1 MGWAGWALIVPVARI
16 CGRSGAHPKGPSTYA
31 QDENQRGGSC
41 PFSSRP
47 LQRSQTLRDGTGGI
61 KRQAPLPMSW
71 AGPLVPLFVLHPSPP
86 TPLTFSILLRCR
98 QSLPAFG
105 VSQPW
110 AARLCLSSPAAQ
122 WMMQPH
128 CVFNTA
134 LGEGEGRARGK
145 GGNCSSGFGV
155 VVTRAAQGWRWCPRK
170 E

>member
-1 MGWAGWALIVPVARI
+1 MGVQELI
-16 CGRSGAHPKGPSTYA
+16 PKGTATYA
-31 QDENQRGGSC
+31 KMKTIEGALG

-47 LQRSQTLRDGTGGI
+47 LQRSQALRDDTGGI

-86 TPLTFSILLRCR
+86 TPLTFSVLLRCR

-105 VSQPW
+105 VSQRW
-110 AARLCLSSPAAQ
+110 AARLCLSSAAAVGDAA
-122 WMMQPH
+122 PR
-128 CVFNTA
+128 VFNTA

-145 GGNCSSGFGV
+145 VGNCSSGFGV